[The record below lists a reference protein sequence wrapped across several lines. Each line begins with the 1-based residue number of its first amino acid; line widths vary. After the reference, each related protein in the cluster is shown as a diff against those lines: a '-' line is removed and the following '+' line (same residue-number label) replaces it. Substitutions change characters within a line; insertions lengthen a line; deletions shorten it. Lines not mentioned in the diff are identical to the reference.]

1 MRFAKRITVF
11 IVITSALTLALG
23 AGPAFAKPCWQR
35 LIDDWYDGRIDLVY
49 PRKCIQQALE
59 NAPEDIRSYSDLQSD
74 MTRFL
79 QDSARDHT
87 RQATS
92 QDPKQGRDEAH
103 NANPATQQPDPS
115 SDDSDDDRKLAAPG
129 GGSDDPQGP
138 IGDFIRA
145 TGPSDSTSV
154 PVPLLALGGL
164 ALLLLAFGAAGLV
177 ARRVHARR
185 GGGGP
190 AADPPDLSA

>member
-1 MRFAKRITVF
+1 MRFVKRVTVL
-11 IVITSALTLALG
+11 IVITSALTLAFG
-23 AGPAFAKPCWQR
+23 ASSAFAKPCWQR

-49 PRKCIQQALE
+49 PRKCIQKALE

-79 QDSARDHT
+79 QDSARNT
-87 RQATS
+87 PRQSNSADS
-92 QDPKQGRDEAH
+92 KQGRDKARKPRER
-103 NANPATQQPDPS
+103 TQAESS
-115 SDDSDDDRKLAAPG
+115 SDNDDRQHAAPV

-138 IGDFIRA
+138 IGDLIRA

-164 ALLLLAFGAAGLV
+164 ALLLVASGAAGLV
-177 ARRVHARR
+177 AKRVHARR
-185 GGGGP
+185 AGGGP
-190 AADPPDLSA
+190 ATDPPDLSA

>member
-1 MRFAKRITVF
+1 MRFVKRVTIL
-11 IVITSALTLALG
+11 IVLTSALTLAFG
-23 AGPAFAKPCWQR
+23 ASSAFAKPCWQR

-49 PRKCIQQALE
+49 PRKCIQKALE

-79 QDSARDHT
+79 QDSARNT
-87 RQATS
+87 PRKSSS
-92 QDPKQGRDEAH
+92 QDPKQGRDA
-103 NANPATQQPDPS
+103 AKKPGQRTQADSQ
-115 SDDSDDDRKLAAPG
+115 SDDDRQHAAPV

-138 IGDFIRA
+138 IGDLFRA

-164 ALLLLAFGAAGLV
+164 ALLLLASGAAGLV
-177 ARRVHARR
+177 AKRVHARR
-185 GGGGP
+185 AGGSP
-190 AADPPDLSA
+190 ATDPPDLSA